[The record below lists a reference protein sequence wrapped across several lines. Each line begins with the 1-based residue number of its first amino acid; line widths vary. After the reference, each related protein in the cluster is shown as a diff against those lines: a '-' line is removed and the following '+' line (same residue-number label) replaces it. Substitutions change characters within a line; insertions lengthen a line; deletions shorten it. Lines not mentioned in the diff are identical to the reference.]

1 MIKFSFPR
9 WWIIYEIVIFIIA
22 MVDKFINLII
32 VSEKEIVSK
41 LSQFDNDLTETCVI
55 FLSETETSFIVR
67 IIFIWW

>member
-1 MIKFSFPR
+1 
-9 WWIIYEIVIFIIA
+9 
-22 MVDKFINLII
+22 MVDKFIDLII

-67 IIFIWW
+67 IIFI